1 MPEVS
6 FVVQWPN
13 GARSTCVSPS
23 TAVLKHL
30 ATGTYDLHMFLE
42 RARAGLAAASERV
55 REVYGFPC
63 SRAAAQ
69 IRVIEETAA
78 AWNDIANAQVSVEF
92 R

>member
-6 FVVQWPN
+6 FTVQWPD

-30 ATGTYDLHMFLE
+30 ATGTYELHLFLE
-42 RARAGLAAASERV
+42 RARAGLAAASDRV

-63 SRAAAQ
+63 SRAATQ
-69 IRVIEETAA
+69 IRLIEEKAA
-78 AWNDIANAQVSVEF
+78 SWNDTTDARVSVEF